1 MMGFQHSGS
10 STTLLYIETEDFKLY
25 IIGKAENKK
34 FNAINANINIEAH
47 LCVDTCCERII
58 KTINESGELD
68 INESNSMKPS
78 FFEDG
83 NYQLIVEKFN
93 NDSIN
98 IYHSDKEIRE
108 SIIAIGNNYYGS
120 FSFNGDIGHSKFS
133 IRKSNKEI
141 LTLTVEVFPSKV
153 DYLKD
158 YKEILNEVN
167 EEISSLVFDFLGK
180 TFQQATLKDV
190 SKQTGVEFTEILL
203 GIYDKFEKVLNL
215 IEKHPKHGV
224 LNKENIK
231 NIDKVKR
238 VSRNSANY
246 IRKHS
251 NLLQQSDKGFI
262 EINSN
267 KYIPLKVIENKKV
280 TTIDIYE
287 NQYVKYIIKTIIHRV
302 RNIKENILRLYG
314 IENNYYT
321 SLNNFENRLIKH
333 QNGFFKD
340 ISDLHGKRSMSLVFK
355 MSFGYREIF
364 YYYMMLKKGLDI
376 SEGLY
381 NITPKK
387 LWNLYE
393 IWCYL
398 KLHKLLKE
406 LGFTTLKNGI
416 IEAKDNGITLSLTRN
431 KESKITYCNSTGK
444 NLELWYNKAYSHL
457 PTTNQRPDTV
467 LCLRNM
473 DRSDRIY
480 IFDAK
485 YRLSVDGNNVIGP
498 MEEDINVMHRYRD
511 AIVSELDDSLQFK
524 YNTFGAYVMFPYSNE
539 SEFIKHRYYKSIEKV
554 NIGAFPMLPGSTS
567 LIKNHLCKI
576 VSESYIESTI
586 KLPTYEVEDDYPR
599 FKNTNVMIANI
610 SNKQHLEAYK
620 QNNFFHIPSNKLS
633 NVRLGVEYIAFYQ
646 SKNSFG
652 DTSGIYYY
660 AKIKEVR
667 KYKRKDCSEIPV
679 LRGNEEQD
687 YLRFELE
694 EIFSVGPI
702 KTVEYG
708 VELITYTTLYLLKNA
723 ETLHEL
729 HFKNRLEI
737 ELYKVLKEICVEKK
751 TRIIRRT
758 EYFLVGGVRID
769 ILNGKKGRVE
779 DEVVEWGEIR
789 GRISYYLECK
799 RDKNK

>member
-1 MMGFQHSGS
+1 MGFQHSGS
-10 STTLLYIETEDFKLY
+10 SATLLYIETQDFKLY
-25 IIGKAENKK
+25 ITGKPENKK
-34 FNAINANINIEAH
+34 FNVINANINISAY
-47 LCVDTCCERII
+47 LSVDAYCEKVV
-58 KTINESGELD
+58 KTINDSGQLD
-68 INESNSMKPS
+68 INEKDSMRPT

-83 NYQLIVEKFN
+83 NYQLIVEKIN
-93 NDSIN
+93 NDDIN
-98 IYHSDKEIRE
+98 IYHSDKEIRD
-108 SIIAIGNNYYGS
+108 SIISIGNNYYGS
-120 FSFNGDIGHSKFS
+120 FSFNGDIGYSTFK
-133 IRKSNKEI
+133 IRKNNREL

-167 EEISSLVFDFLGK
+167 EEISSLVFDFLAK
-180 TFQQATLKDV
+180 TFQKATLKDV
-190 SKQTGVEFTEILL
+190 PNQTGVEFTEILI
-203 GIYDKFEKVLNL
+203 GIYDEFEKILRQ
-215 IEKHPKHGV
+215 IEKNPKHGV
-224 LNKENIK
+224 INKENIK

-251 NLLQQSDKGFI
+251 NLLQQSIDGFI

-267 KYIPLKVIENKKV
+267 MYIPLKVIENKKI
-280 TTIDIYE
+280 TTVDIYE

-302 RNIKENILRLYG
+302 RDIKENILHLYG
-314 IENNYYT
+314 VENNYYS
-321 SLNNFENRLIKH
+321 SLNNFENRMSKH

-340 ISDLHGKRSMSLVFK
+340 ISDLYGKRSMSLVFK
-355 MSFGYREIF
+355 MSRGYRDIY
-364 YYYMMLKKGLDI
+364 YYYMLLKKGLDI

-398 KLHKLLKE
+398 KLHKILKE

-416 IEAKDNGITLSLTRN
+416 IEAKDNGITLSLKRN
-431 KESKITYCNSTGK
+431 KESKITYCNRTGK
-444 NLELWYNKAYSHL
+444 NLELWYNKAYSNL
-457 PTTNQRPDTV
+457 PTTDQRPDTV

-485 YRLSVDGNNVIGP
+485 YRLSVDNNNVIGP

-539 SEFIKHRYYKSIEKV
+539 SEFINHRFYKSIEKV

-567 LIKNHLCKI
+567 LIKIHLRKI
-576 VSESYIESTI
+576 VNESYIEATT
-586 KLPTYEVEDDYPR
+586 KLPTYEVEDDYSR
-599 FKNTNVMIANI
+599 FKNTNVMIANV
-610 SNKQHLEAYK
+610 SNKGHLEVYK
-620 QNNFFHIPSNKLS
+620 KYKFFHIPSNRLS

-652 DTSGIYYY
+652 DISGIYYY

-667 KYKRKDCSEIPV
+667 KYKRKDCAEFPV
-679 LRGNEEQD
+679 LRGNDEQE

-702 KTVEYG
+702 RTVEYG
-708 VELITYTTLYLLKNA
+708 IEIITYTTLYLLKNA
-723 ETLHEL
+723 ETIHEL
-729 HFKNRLEI
+729 NFKNRLEI
-737 ELYKVLKEICVEKK
+737 ELYKVLKDISGASRTK
-751 TRIIRRT
+751 ISRRH
-758 EYFLVGGVRID
+758 EYFLIRDIKIE
-769 ILNGKKGRVE
+769 ILNGKKVRIE
-779 DEVVEWGEIR
+779 DEVVGWEN
-789 GRISYYLECK
+789 ISAKINYYLGHESAK
-799 RDKNK
+799 KK

>member
-1 MMGFQHSGS
+1 MMGFQRSGS
-10 STTLLYIETEDFKLY
+10 STTLIYIETEDFKLY
-25 IIGKAENKK
+25 ITGKPENKK
-34 FNAINANINIEAH
+34 FNAINANINIEAY
-47 LCVDTCCERII
+47 LCVDTRCERSI
-58 KTINESGELD
+58 KTINESGELG
-68 INESNSMKPS
+68 INESNFMRPS

-83 NYQLIVEKFN
+83 NYQLILEKVN
-93 NDSIN
+93 DDSIN
-98 IYHSDKEIRE
+98 IYHSDKEIRD
-108 SIIAIGNNYYGS
+108 SIISIGSNYYGS
-120 FSFNGDIGHSKFS
+120 FSFNGDIGHSTFS
-133 IRKSNKEI
+133 IRKNNKEL

-190 SKQTGVEFTEILL
+190 SKQTGVEFTEILIA
-203 GIYDKFEKVLNL
+203 IYDKFEKALKL

-231 NIDKVKR
+231 NIDTVKR
-238 VSRNSANY
+238 VSRSSVNY

-251 NLLQQSDKGFI
+251 NLLQRCDNGFI

-267 KYIPLKVIENKKV
+267 KYIPLKIIENKKI

-287 NQYVKYIIKTIIHRV
+287 NQYVKYIIKTVIHRV

-314 IENNYYT
+314 NENNYYT
-321 SLNNFENRLIKH
+321 SLNNFENTLIKH

-355 MSFGYREIF
+355 MSWGYREVF

-387 LWNLYE
+387 IWSLYE

-398 KLHKLLKE
+398 KLHKILKE

-431 KESKITYCNSTGK
+431 KESKITYCNGTGK

-485 YRLSVDGNNVIGP
+485 YRLSVDENNVIGP

-539 SEFIKHRYYKSIEKV
+539 SEFINHRYYKSIEKV
-554 NIGAFPMLPGSTS
+554 NIGSFPMLPGSTS
-567 LIKNHLCKI
+567 LIKSHLYKI
-576 VSESYIESTI
+576 VNESYIESTTKI
-586 KLPTYEVEDDYPR
+586 PTYEVEEDNIKFNNR
-599 FKNTNVMIANI
+599 NVMIANI
-610 SNKQHLEAYK
+610 SNKNHLEIYK
-620 QNNFFHIPSNKLS
+620 QYKFFHIPSNKLS
-633 NVRLGVEYIAFYQ
+633 NVRLGVEYVAFYQ

-667 KYKRKDCSEIPV
+667 KYKRKDCSELQIS
-679 LRGNEEQD
+679 RGNGEQD

-708 VELITYTTLYLLKNA
+708 VELSTYTTLYLLKNA
-723 ETLHEL
+723 ETIHEL
-729 HFKNRLEI
+729 HFKNRMEI
-737 ELYKVLKEICVEKK
+737 ELYKVLKVISAKKK
-751 TRIIRRT
+751 TRIIRRQQ
-758 EYFLVGGVRID
+758 YFLIRDIKIEILNRKKVRI
-769 ILNGKKGRVE
+769 E
-779 DEVVEWGEIR
+779 DEVVEWEN
-789 GRISYYLECK
+789 ISGKINYYLK
-799 RDKNK
+799 D